1 MRNGGANRRKRV
13 LWAGKLQILWALLLV
28 YCILFG
34 VGTLFGREVGY
45 TLSFGVCLAVAALVT
60 VTFLL
65 IHLLDRLSADGAERF
80 RIFRQRSEERK
91 QNSMKKIIK
100 TPDAPPAIGPYS
112 QAVEAGGFL
121 FVSGQI
127 PLDPATGAIV
137 PGDVK
142 QQTKR
147 VMENAK
153 AVLAAAGY
161 DMSRVVKATIYLTDM
176 NDFALVN
183 EVYGSYFS
191 SNPPA
196 RATIEASRLPKDVI
210 VEMDFIAVKQ

>member
-112 QAVEAGGFL
+112 QAVEAGGVL

-191 SNPPA
+191 SDPPA